1 MDMDNHPN
9 LFAQFLSLPVAGLVG
24 GASVDEMREDRRLS
38 RSLYVSM
45 TFILNILALMPM
57 IKEMF

>member
-9 LFAQFLSLPVAGLVG
+9 LFAQFLSLPVAGLVQ

-38 RSLYVSM
+38 RYLYVSM